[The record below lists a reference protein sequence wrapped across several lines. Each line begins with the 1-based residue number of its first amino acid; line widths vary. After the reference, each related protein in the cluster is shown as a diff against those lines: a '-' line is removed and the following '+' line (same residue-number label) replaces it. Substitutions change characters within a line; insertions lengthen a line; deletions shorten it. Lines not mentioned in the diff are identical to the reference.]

1 MSKRKRL
8 FEVVALLV
16 MGPLAL
22 RQLIRL
28 LSNPSILLP
37 LDSAAFWGA
46 GRLDL
51 TGCNPPTRLARPC
64 LLRSLQEPRP
74 VPSLCS
80 RSGIRRGHCP
90 WLRPWV

>member
-1 MSKRKRL
+1 MVADSDWGSD
-8 FEVVALLV
+8 EVVALLV

-51 TGCNPPTRLARPC
+51 TGCNRQRAWPDHA
-64 LLRSLQEPRP
+64 S
-74 VPSLCS
+74 
-80 RSGIRRGHCP
+80 
-90 WLRPWV
+90 